1 MQPPHSSWPPHTAG
15 RTDPASNPG
24 QSRWLA
30 GSDEPS
36 TDVDDHSVPTEPL
49 TSVRAPAA
57 FSPPP
62 RWPPARRGGGEKAAP
77 QWTSLTILFAATT
90 VACVLVI
97 ILAVVVVVQLR
108 GAAAGNAGTR
118 SLSPT
123 ATSTASPT
131 ATVAATFTSAD
142 TTTQGNWRG
151 VYGRKGYLLAGDA
164 QQLPVTIQVTLSGQ
178 SGYIWAAS
186 SADSR
191 ALQKASTPGDRI
203 AACWYASTS
212 FTIAVD
218 LTDGQP
224 HQMALYLLDW
234 DRASR
239 VENVTILDAATGAV
253 LDTRS
258 ISAFANGEYLVWQV
272 RGNVVVRVTN
282 EPGSLNAVVSGLFF
296 S

>member
-1 MQPPHSSWPPHTAG
+1 M
-15 RTDPASNPG
+15 
-24 QSRWLA
+24 
-30 GSDEPS
+30 
-36 TDVDDHSVPTEPL
+36 DVDDHDVSTEPL
-49 TSVRAPAA
+49 TSVRPPAA

-62 RWPPARRGGGEKAAP
+62 RWPPARRGEKAAP
-77 QWTSLTILFAATT
+77 QWNSFTTLFAATT

-97 ILAVVVVVQLR
+97 ILAVVLIVQLR
-108 GAAAGNAGTR
+108 GAAAGNAGAR

-123 ATSTASPT
+123 AGPTTSPT
-131 ATVAATFTSAD
+131 ATVAATFTTAD
-142 TTTQGNWRG
+142 TTTHGNWQG
-151 VYGRKGYLLAGDA
+151 VYGRNGYLLADDA

-212 FTIAVD
+212 YTIAVD

-234 DRASR
+234 DQASR

-258 ISAFANGEYLVWQV
+258 ISAFVNGEYLVWQV

-282 EPGSLNAVVSGLFF
+282 EPGSVNAVVSGLFF

>member
-1 MQPPHSSWPPHTAG
+1 M
-15 RTDPASNPG
+15 DM
-24 QSRWLA
+24 
-30 GSDEPS
+30 
-36 TDVDDHSVPTEPL
+36 DDHDVSTEPL
-49 TSVRAPAA
+49 ISVRPPAA

-62 RWPPARRGGGEKAAP
+62 RWPPARRGEKAAL
-77 QWTSLTILFAATT
+77 QWNSFTTLFAATT

-97 ILAVVVVVQLR
+97 IVAVVVIVQLR
-108 GAAAGNAGTR
+108 GAAAGNAGAR

-123 ATSTASPT
+123 AGPTASPT
-131 ATVAATFTSAD
+131 ATVAATFATAD
-142 TTTQGNWRG
+142 TTTQGNWQG

-212 FTIAVD
+212 YTIAVD

-234 DRASR
+234 DQASR

-258 ISAFANGEYLVWQV
+258 ISAFVNGEYLVWQV

-282 EPGSLNAVVSGLFF
+282 EPGSVNAVVSGLFF

>member
-1 MQPPHSSWPPHTAG
+1 MQTPHHSWPPHAAR

-24 QSRWLA
+24 LSRWLA
-30 GSDEPS
+30 SSDEPS
-36 TDVDDHSVPTEPL
+36 TSVDDHNVPTEPL
-49 TSVRAPAA
+49 TSVRPPAA

-62 RWPPARRGGGEKAAP
+62 RWPPPRRGENQAP
-77 QWTSLTILFAATT
+77 PWTSLTLLFAATT

-97 ILAVVVVVQLR
+97 LLAVVVVVQLR
-108 GAAAGNAGTR
+108 GAAAGNAGAH

-123 ATSTASPT
+123 VLPTASPT
-131 ATVAATFTSAD
+131 ATVAATFTTAD
-142 TTTQGNWRG
+142 MTTQGNWQG
-151 VYGRKGYLLAGDA
+151 VYGSKGYLLAGDA
-164 QQLPVTIQVTLSGQ
+164 QQLPATIHVTLSGQ
-178 SGYIWAAS
+178 SGYIWAVS
-186 SADSR
+186 SVDSR

-212 FTIAVD
+212 FSLAVD
-218 LTDGQP
+218 FTDGQS

-234 DRASR
+234 DRLSR

-258 ISAFANGEYLVWQV
+258 LSAFANGDYLVWQV